1 MAASPARA
9 AAFDILLQV
18 EQQAAYASELL
29 HSSRYAALHSADH
42 GLATELVMGVL
53 RWQSLLD
60 TRIAEHA
67 SQPLR
72 KLDPQVLI
80 SLRMAVYQLL
90 FLDRVPQRAA
100 VHESVEL
107 VKRARKRSAVPFANA
122 VLRKFVDVAKR
133 RQLESIKNT
142 KTASELGEASAHPL
156 WLLERWIQHYGFPA
170 TQKICF
176 YDQQPPEAA
185 IRFSDTSVEA
195 ELTGAGV
202 VLAPGKVLRSA
213 RRVVSGD
220 VTSTSAFRE
229 ARVFVQDEASQ
240 LVALL
245 LGKGQSILDC
255 CAAPGG
261 KTRVLAELSPTARI
275 LAAELHPHRAKLMQ
289 RLVSAANVEVVT
301 GDIRNLPFDRP
312 FDRVLADVPCSG
324 TGTLARNPEIK
335 WRLKPEDLTEL
346 RSQQQAILEA
356 AMRQVSPG
364 GRLVY
369 STCSLEREENE
380 EVVEVALRQNPAFK
394 VKPAQEELSR
404 LEREGELTCANPDEL
419 LTGPYV
425 RTLPGVNP
433 SDGFFAA
440 VLEKM

>member
-1 MAASPARA
+1 MSASPARA

-29 HSSRYAALHSADH
+29 HSSRYATLTSADH

-80 SLRMAVYQLL
+80 ALRMAVYQLL

-122 VLRKFVDVAKR
+122 VLRKFVDIENR
-133 RQLESIKNT
+133 REPGSIENMQS
-142 KTASELGEASAHPL
+142 ASDLAEASAHPL
-156 WLLERWIQHYGFPA
+156 WLVERWIQHYGLPA
-170 TQKICF
+170 TQKICL
-176 YDQQPPEAA
+176 YDQQPPATT
-185 IRFSDTSVEA
+185 IRLSDPSIEA

-202 VLAPGKVLRSA
+202 VLAPGKLLRSA

-220 VTSTSAFRE
+220 VTGTAAFRE
-229 ARVFVQDEASQ
+229 ARIFVQDEASQ

-245 LGKGQSILDC
+245 LGKGQNILDC

-301 GDIRNLPFDRP
+301 GDIRNLPIDQ

-324 TGTLARNPEIK
+324 TGTLARNPEIR
-335 WRLKPEDLTEL
+335 WRLKPEDLTDL
-346 RSQQQAILEA
+346 QSRQQAILEA
-356 AMRQVSPG
+356 AMQQVSSR

-380 EVVEVALRQNPAFK
+380 EVVEAALRQNPAFTA
-394 VKPAQEELSR
+394 KPAQEELSR
-404 LEREGELTCANPDEL
+404 LEKEGELACANPEEL
-419 LTGPYV
+419 STGVYV
-425 RTLPGVNP
+425 RTLPGLHP

-440 VLEKM
+440 VLEKV